1 MSLPPGGTDRLRMA
15 IPLDEPMF
23 MPGHHVSAM
32 RALVLGVVKAVSPLR
47 GSSEP
52 RARADVPALSDHA
65 TNRAVVRVFLA
76 ACPEGDVSEG
86 LRIVWITEVSGQDSH
101 NDDTSKIDLRTM
113 KVNRR
118 LRLVRVKICT

>member
-1 MSLPPGGTDRLRMA
+1 MCPRDKYQDLQ
-15 IPLDEPMF
+15 
-23 MPGHHVSAM
+23 
-32 RALVLGVVKAVSPLR
+32 
-47 GSSEP
+47 P

-76 ACPEGDVSEG
+76 ACSEGDVSEG